1 MTTARL
7 TYDSTNQIDFP
18 YGVQKYTVT
27 TQARDEPA
35 LCRLGSL

>member
-7 TYDSTNQIDFP
+7 TYNSINQIDFP

-27 TQARDEPA
+27 TGKR
-35 LCRLGSL
+35 